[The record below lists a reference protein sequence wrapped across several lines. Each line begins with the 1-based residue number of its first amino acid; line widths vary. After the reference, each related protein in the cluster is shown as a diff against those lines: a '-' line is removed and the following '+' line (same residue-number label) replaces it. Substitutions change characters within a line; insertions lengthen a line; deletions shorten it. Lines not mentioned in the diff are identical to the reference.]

1 MSENEN
7 KTNETINKIKK
18 FLNDNKNE
26 FCYRNLGLLSAHV
39 GVPKPEL
46 LKILVNCCEFK
57 IVFNEENYDPNSGP
71 LFALSNMIQKKGKE
85 SQAKLRK
92 ELEKEREKK
101 KEKPKNKIKNKPK
114 KPLKYVNKK
123 RVKEATKLLIKCHGS
138 LNMVLKKYS
147 LSLFRNDKECMSKL
161 TELMNNFTEI
171 ISKIS
176 EKNKFSEQELK
187 EK

>member
-1 MSENEN
+1 MNENEN
-7 KTNETINKIKK
+7 KINETINKIKK
-18 FLNDNKNE
+18 FLNNDKNE

-46 LKILVNCCEFK
+46 LKILVNCHEFK

-71 LFALSNMIQKKGKE
+71 LFALSSMIQKKGKE

-92 ELEKEREKK
+92 ELEKEREK

-138 LNMVLKKYS
+138 LNMILKKYY
-147 LSLFRNDKECMSKL
+147 LSLFRNDKNNMNKL
-161 TELMNNFTEI
+161 TKLMDDFVNI
-171 ISKIS
+171 IAEIS
-176 EKNKFSEQELK
+176 EKNKFSEYELK